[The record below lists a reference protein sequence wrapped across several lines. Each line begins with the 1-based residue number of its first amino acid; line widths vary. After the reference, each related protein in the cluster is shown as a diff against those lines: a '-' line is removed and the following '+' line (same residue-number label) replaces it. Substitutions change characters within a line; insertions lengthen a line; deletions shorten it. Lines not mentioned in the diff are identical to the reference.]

1 MIKRLNVLISY
12 LEKKAGRSVIRSR
25 PWKISLEVAL
35 SCNLRC
41 ITCSHGTARFGG
53 IMSEETFDR
62 AKPILALAKVVN
74 EVGYGEP
81 LLDRHFVDK
90 LQYIKGL
97 GATVYAYS
105 NAMPLTSELSERLVA
120 LQLDQLTFS
129 IDGATKDTFES
140 IRVGADFGQVLE
152 NIRQLHEVKVRR
164 RSRRPFLRANYVGM
178 RRNIEELPLAVRTLA
193 EIGIQE
199 VVLSDM
205 MPPNAELASEHL
217 SHFPDIT
224 WTAIAE
230 ARRVAGECRVAFTAP
245 SEFRCFTAD
254 ARGTSDALPREG
266 ERGGATAPA
275 VPRVDGPHRGEAPD
289 FYRSH
294 PCYEPWQTAY
304 ITHDG
309 NVRPCCTMNRSFG
322 NLFEQDLA
330 AIWNN
335 GEYRSLRRTV
345 NSRSPVFPECR
356 ECLLRRRVRF
366 PLVQLAAMGAKSAW
380 HLGLAQTARK
390 AVKYLTEYS

>member
-1 MIKRLNVLISY
+1 MIKGLNVLLSY
-12 LEKKAGRSVIRSR
+12 LEKKAGRSVVHSR

-41 ITCSHGTARFGG
+41 ITCNHATARFGG
-53 IMSEETFDR
+53 IMGVETFER
-62 AKPILALAKVVN
+62 AKPVLALAKVVN

-90 LQYIKGL
+90 LQYVKGL
-97 GATVYAYS
+97 GAAVSAYT
-105 NAMPLTSELSERLVA
+105 NAMLLTPEMSQRLVA

-129 IDGATKDTFES
+129 IDGATKDTFET
-140 IRVGADFGQVLE
+140 IRQGADFGQVLE
-152 NIRQLHEVKVRR
+152 NIRQLHRVKVQRG
-164 RSRRPFLRANYVGM
+164 SKKPFLRANYVGM
-178 RRNIEELPLAVRTLA
+178 RRNIEELPLAVQTLA

-205 MPPNAELASEHL
+205 MPPNAELAKEHL
-217 SHFPDIT
+217 SHFPDAT
-224 WTAIAE
+224 RAAIAE
-230 ARRVAGECRVAFTAP
+230 ARRVAGKCRVAFTAP

-254 ARGTSDALPREG
+254 AQGHG
-266 ERGGATAPA
+266 ETPA
-275 VPRVDGPHRGEAPD
+275 SAVSRVDGPHRGEDPA
-289 FYRSH
+289 FYRRH

-309 NVRPCCTMNRSFG
+309 NVRPCCAMNRSFG

-335 GEYRSLRRTV
+335 AQYRSLRKSV
-345 NSRSPVFPECR
+345 NSRSPDFPECR

-366 PLVQLAAMGAKSAW
+366 PLVQLAAMGARSVR